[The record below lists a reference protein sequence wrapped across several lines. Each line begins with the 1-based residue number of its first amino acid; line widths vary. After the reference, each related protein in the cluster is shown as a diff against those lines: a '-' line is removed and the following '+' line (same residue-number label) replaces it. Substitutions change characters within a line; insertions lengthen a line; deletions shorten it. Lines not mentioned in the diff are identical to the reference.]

1 MRTPLRVEYDP
12 EVDAA
17 AVYFQEPR
25 PGMSVR
31 TDVLDD
37 RRFVD
42 YDERGQV
49 AVVELLHVSEGVD
62 FRGLPEPW
70 RINEALG
77 QVVEEQGWAGRLSA

>member
-1 MRTPLRVEYDP
+1 M
-12 EVDAA
+12 
-17 AVYFQEPR
+17 
-25 PGMSVR
+25 
-31 TDVLDD
+31 
-37 RRFVD
+37 
-42 YDERGQV
+42 